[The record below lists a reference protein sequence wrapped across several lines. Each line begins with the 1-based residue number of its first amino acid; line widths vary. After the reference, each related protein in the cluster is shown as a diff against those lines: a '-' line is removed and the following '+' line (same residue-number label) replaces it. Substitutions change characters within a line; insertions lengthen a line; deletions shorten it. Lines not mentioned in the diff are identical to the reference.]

1 MDAHAIA
8 WAHYSFKVAW
18 VICRYPENVDEVI
31 GPRFLIEEVNLYSIN
46 QESSYEIL
54 QEREIMVDLIIKI
67 IGGVIYLFIVAGI
80 GYFGIFSMQ
89 YDMDMIGAICLTMAL
104 GGLIAPIIAYNEK
117 QQEKR
122 MAVLRKI
129 YGIPERID
137 NDFGKAWNRELQK
150 VLVRAIDTSTD
161 PEKLK
166 DLEQCSRV
174 VSKMNKG
181 RESYTD
187 LGPFYKINNAFRL
200 TGCHFTIT
208 DAQGNKITQ
217 IV

>member
-1 MDAHAIA
+1 
-8 WAHYSFKVAW
+8 
-18 VICRYPENVDEVI
+18 
-31 GPRFLIEEVNLYSIN
+31 
-46 QESSYEIL
+46 
-54 QEREIMVDLIIKI
+54 MVDIISKI
-67 IGGVIYLFIVAGI
+67 IGGIIYILIIAGI
-80 GYFGIFSMQ
+80 GYFGIFSMR
-89 YDMDMIGAICLTMAL
+89 YDMDMIGAICLATAL
-104 GGLIAPIIAYNEK
+104 GGVITPIIMYNEK

-137 NDFGKAWNRELQK
+137 RDYGEAWNRELQK
-150 VLVRAIDTSTD
+150 VLVSAIDTSTD
-161 PEKLK
+161 PKKRK

-187 LGPFYKINNAFRL
+187 LGPFYKINKAFRL